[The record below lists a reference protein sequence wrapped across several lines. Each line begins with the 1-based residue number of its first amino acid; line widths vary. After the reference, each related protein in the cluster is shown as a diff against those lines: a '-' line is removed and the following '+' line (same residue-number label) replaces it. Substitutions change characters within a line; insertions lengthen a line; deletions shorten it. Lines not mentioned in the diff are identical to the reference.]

1 MASAHLTLQSGNA
14 LVRIP
19 LESILYLESRRH
31 YLMVYARCGTFQIRG
46 KISEYAER
54 LRGAGF
60 VQIHRCYVVNR
71 AEVAAARHAEVELA
85 DGTRVPIGRRYRASL
100 SSR

>member
-31 YLMVYARCGTFQIRG
+31 YLMVYARCGTFRMRG

-54 LRGAGF
+54 LREAGF
-60 VQIHRCYVVNR
+60 VQIHRRYVVNDAWVRRR
-71 AEVAAARHAEVELA
+71 ATGAVVLATGEELP
-85 DGTRVPIGRRYRASL
+85 VGRRYRG
-100 SSR
+100 

>member
-31 YLMVYARCGTFQIRG
+31 YLMVYARCGTFRIRG

-54 LRGAGF
+54 LREAGF
-60 VQIHRCYVVNR
+60 VQIHRCYVVNDARVRRR
-71 AEVAAARHAEVELA
+71 ATGAVVLATGEELP
-85 DGTRVPIGRRYRASL
+85 VGRRYRG
-100 SSR
+100 

>member
-1 MASAHLTLQSGNA
+1 MPSACAG
-14 LVRIP
+14 R
-19 LESILYLESRRH
+19 
-31 YLMVYARCGTFQIRG
+31 
-46 KISEYAER
+46 
-54 LRGAGF
+54 GF

-71 AEVAAARHAEVELA
+71 AEVAVARHAEVELA